1 MCARGM
7 DRPRDSLA
15 LMFLGNA
22 VGIVD
27 QTRAAS
33 ELAAHGAPAGLV
45 LTLIM
50 AGRTLQLGAGS
61 GTSARR
67 PVSCTL
73 FHSRDSNRGLGV
85 PRR

>member
-1 MCARGM
+1 
-7 DRPRDSLA
+7 
-15 LMFLGNA
+15 MFLGNA

-73 FHSRDSNRGLGV
+73 FPLCARICNEARIHAAC
-85 PRR
+85 